1 MLNDVTEGKPQEI
14 PPKPHRDFLML
25 LCFSFCDV
33 INGYHSALSGGLTDV
48 IDFSKTSMSI
58 PLHFSKRG
66 WRTVI

>member
-1 MLNDVTEGKPQEI
+1 MMLQEREGKPHEI
-14 PPKPHRDFLML
+14 LPKPPLGFFNVFPSVTSLT
-25 LCFSFCDV
+25 V
-33 INGYHSALSGGLTDV
+33 HSTLSCALTDV